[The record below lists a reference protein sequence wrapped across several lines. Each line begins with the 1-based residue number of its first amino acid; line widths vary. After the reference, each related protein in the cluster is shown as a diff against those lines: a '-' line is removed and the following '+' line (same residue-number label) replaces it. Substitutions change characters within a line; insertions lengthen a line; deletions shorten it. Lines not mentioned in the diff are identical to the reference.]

1 MGRTTYLVDTENVG
15 TIWNLLL
22 RPLSKQDNLILF
34 YTENSPGIS
43 YFDLD
48 AIIKENKTFELI
60 SCNKGKNA
68 LDFQLISYLGYLLK
82 SAAKTEYT
90 IISNDTGYDP
100 VVKFWKDKG
109 YVVTRMT
116 VSQLK
121 SRKAVEGM
129 EQKVGNKEMVE
140 RLSDILDSKFDI
152 DIEEVGSILCCHSSE
167 KLQQIHGQ
175 LAHTFGQTIGSAVY
189 KELKP
194 YLPEIYQLINQ

>member
-48 AIIKENKTFELI
+48 IIMKENKTFELV

-100 VVKFWKDKG
+100 VIKFWKERG
-109 YVVTRMT
+109 YIVTRMT

-121 SRKAVEGM
+121 SKKAVEGT
-129 EQKVGNKEMVE
+129 EQKVENKEVIK
-140 RLSDILDSKFDI
+140 RLSDILENKFDI
-152 DIEEVGSILCCHSSE
+152 DIERVGSILCCHSSE

-194 YLPEIYQLINQ
+194 YLPEIYQLINL